1 MIDLSPIQSELETNS
16 KELSEEFKRLFHGR
30 GGIWE
35 EIRSVTVD
43 SIDNIL
49 LLQLFYDLGKEV
61 EQDLV
66 NLLQSYMQNSRHDTL
81 VVKRRYVRGSNTEVI
96 SGEVTGEEVAI
107 ENGMRFRLNLLANQ
121 NIGYFGDM
129 KNGRSFIESIARGKR
144 VLNLFSYT
152 CGFSLF
158 ARRGGASE
166 VVNVDMSK
174 GALSVGMKNH
184 AINGLD
190 TKGIS
195 FLPYNILK
203 SFPKLKR
210 KGPFDIIIIDPPTF
224 QKGSFEATND
234 YKKIIQKLPE
244 LANEECT
251 LLACLNS
258 PDHTEE
264 FLTDQIKELAP
275 DFIYE
280 KRLPNLKEYKS
291 LDESRS
297 LKNLVFQRNHAL

>member
-1 MIDLSPIQSELETNS
+1 MIDLSPIQNELETNS
-16 KELSEEFKRLFHGR
+16 KELSEEFRRLFHGR

-35 EIRSVTVD
+35 DIRSVTID

-49 LLQLFYDLGKEV
+49 LLQLFYDFGETVEKE
-61 EQDLV
+61 LV
-66 NLLQSYMQNSRHDTL
+66 DMLQEYMHNSRHDTL
-81 VVKRRYVRGSNTEVI
+81 VLKRRYVRGSNTEVVT
-96 SGEVTGEEVAI
+96 GTVTGEEVAI
-107 ENGMRFRLNLLANQ
+107 ENGMKFRLNLLANQ

-129 KNGRSFIESIARGKR
+129 KNGRSFIENIAKDKR

-174 GALSVGMKNH
+174 GALAVGMKNH
-184 AINGLD
+184 AINDLE

-244 LANEECT
+244 LANDTCT

-275 DFIYE
+275 DFIY
-280 KRLPNLKEYKS
+280 KRRLPNLKEYKS

-297 LKNLVFQRNHAL
+297 LKNLVFERKHAL

>member
-1 MIDLSPIQSELETNS
+1 MIDLSPIQEELEENS

-35 EIRSVTVD
+35 EIRSITVD

-49 LLQLFYDLGKEV
+49 LLQLFYDFGNDVEKE
-61 EQDLV
+61 LV
-66 NLLQSYMQNSRHDTL
+66 KLLQEYMKNSRHDTL
-81 VVKRRYVRGSNTEVI
+81 LLKRRFIRGGNTEVI
-96 SGEVTGEEVAI
+96 TGSVTGEEVAI
-107 ENGMRFRLNLLANQ
+107 ENGMKFRLNLLANQ

-129 KNGRSFIESIARGKR
+129 KNGRSFIESIAQGKR

-184 AINGLD
+184 ATNNLE
-190 TKGIS
+190 TKGIG

-244 LANEECT
+244 LASNECT

-258 PDHTEE
+258 PDHTES
-264 FLTDQIKELAP
+264 FLIDQIKELAP
-275 DFIYE
+275 EFIYE
-280 KRLPNLKEYKS
+280 HRLPNLNEYKS

-297 LKNLVFQRNHAL
+297 LKNLVFQRKI

>member
-1 MIDLSPIQSELETNS
+1 MIDLSPIEDELQNNS
-16 KELSEEFKRLFHGR
+16 QELNEEFRRLFHGR

-35 EIRSVTVD
+35 DIRSITVD
-43 SIDNIL
+43 SIDNVL
-49 LLQLFYDLGKEV
+49 LLQFFYDFGQEV
-61 EQDLV
+61 EYNV
-66 NLLQSYMQNSRHDTL
+66 VKLLQKYMQNSRHDTL
-81 VVKRRYVRGSNTEVI
+81 ILKRRYVRGGESEVVT
-96 SGEVTGEEVAI
+96 GNVTGEEVAI
-107 ENGMRFRLNLLANQ
+107 ENGMKFRLNLLSNQ

-129 KNGRSFIESIARGKR
+129 KNGRSFIESIAKGKR

-184 AINGLD
+184 AINDLE

-234 YKKIIQKLPE
+234 YRKIIQRLPE
-244 LANEECT
+244 LASNECT

-264 FLTDQIKELAP
+264 FLKEQIKELAGE
-275 DFIYE
+275 FVYE
-280 KRLPNLKEYKS
+280 RRLPNLNEYKS

-297 LKNLVFQRNHAL
+297 LKNLVFQRKMQL

>member
-1 MIDLSPIQSELETNS
+1 MIDLSPIQNELAINS
-16 KELSEEFKRLFHGR
+16 KDLDKEFRRLFHGR

-35 EIRSVTVD
+35 EIRSITID

-49 LLQLFYDLGKEV
+49 LLQLFYDFGEEV
-61 EQDLV
+61 EKELV
-66 NLLQSYMQNSRHDTL
+66 KMLQAYMQTSRHDTL
-81 VVKRRYVRGSNTEVI
+81 VLKRRYVRGSNTEVI
-96 SGEVTGEEVAI
+96 SGEVSGEEVAI
-107 ENGMRFRLNLLANQ
+107 ENGMKFRLNLLANQ

-129 KNGRSFIESIARGKR
+129 KNGRSFIESIAEGKR

-174 GALSVGMKNH
+174 GALAVGMKNH
-184 AINGLD
+184 ALNDLE
-190 TKGIS
+190 TRGIS

-210 KGPFDIIIIDPPTF
+210 KAPFDIIIIDPPTF

-244 LANEECT
+244 LASNECT
-251 LLACLNS
+251 LLSCLNS
-258 PDHTEE
+258 PDHTES
-264 FLTDQIKELAP
+264 FLIDQIKELAP
-275 DFIYE
+275 EFIYE
-280 KRLPNLKEYKS
+280 QRLPNLSEYKS

-297 LKNLVFQRNHAL
+297 LKNLVFQRKI

>member
-1 MIDLSPIQSELETNS
+1 MIDLSPIQEELEENS

-35 EIRSVTVD
+35 EIRSITVD

-49 LLQLFYDLGKEV
+49 LLQLFYDFGNDVEKE
-61 EQDLV
+61 LV
-66 NLLQSYMQNSRHDTL
+66 KLLQEYMKNSRHDTL
-81 VVKRRYVRGSNTEVI
+81 LLKRRFIRGGNTEVI
-96 SGEVTGEEVAI
+96 TGSVTGEEIAI
-107 ENGMRFRLNLLANQ
+107 ENGMKFRLNLLANQ

-129 KNGRSFIESIARGKR
+129 KNGRSFIESIAQGKR

-184 AINGLD
+184 ATNNLE
-190 TKGIS
+190 TKGIG

-244 LANEECT
+244 LASNECT

-258 PDHTEE
+258 PDHTES
-264 FLTDQIKELAP
+264 FLINQIKELAP
-275 DFIYE
+275 EFIYE
-280 KRLPNLKEYKS
+280 HRLPNLNEYKS

-297 LKNLVFQRNHAL
+297 LKNLVFQRKI